1 MSLATV
7 SSLPVLPPFG
17 PKNFTF
23 SLYINILLYV
33 KKKNQYI
40 VVFLKSPT
48 SHPSSHSILNRVK
61 TRLDVIRYQ
70 LSVIGFDKI
79 LINIVSHLYKE
90 YSFAKGVKTNN
101 H

>member
-1 MSLATV
+1 MRCRKHTPGQEWW
-7 SSLPVLPPFG
+7 PVGFCF
-17 PKNFTF
+17 PKVRGQKHRLGIYFTNEKEK
-23 SLYINILLYV
+23 YIMLNQI
-33 KKKNQYI
+33 KKRFN
-40 VVFLKSPT
+40 
-48 SHPSSHSILNRVK
+48 LNRVK

-79 LINIVSHLYKE
+79 LIKIVSHLNKE